1 MDLDRFSHPLWGE
14 QKAAGKMEKDALDA
28 YKQQVEDSMGDSLEG
43 GEQDN
48 ASDSEADGGQ

>member
-1 MDLDRFSHPLWGE
+1 MDLDRFSRPLWGE

-28 YKQQVEDSMGDSLEG
+28 YKHQVEDSMGDSLEG